1 MQKEEDYEQM
11 QGAEGAEK
19 KEVLQ
24 DIQILHLIH
33 DNDYDLLKKMN
44 IRAVNVNFLL
54 EYPDLSFDR
63 EITPLILA
71 CFLGRIDCVRLI
83 LENPAAD
90 IDLPSED
97 SGYTPLCVACLTGN
111 YEIVK
116 MLLEKDAEVNLPN
129 RFSQTPFILC
139 FSRLNETTNLYENTK
154 ICFKMA
160 ELLLEFGADINWI
173 VDKTKG
179 HTILMQFCSVKMELD
194 EREKRMNLE
203 VIRFLLEHGADKNM
217 VSNKNKNA
225 FQLAQKHSNR
235 DAVLEVL
242 QNTNQKYFNNNS
254 LKKKGPIIAI
264 DKKKV
269 QNILIAQKSAER
281 PKK

>member
-1 MQKEEDYEQM
+1 MQKEDAYDQM
-11 QGAEGAEK
+11 QGDGSAGEK

-24 DIQILHLIH
+24 DIQVLHLIH

-44 IRAVNVNFLL
+44 VRTSNVNFLL

-83 LENPAAD
+83 LENPTCD

-97 SGYTPLCVACLTGN
+97 SGYTPLCVSCLTGN

-160 ELLLEFGADINWI
+160 EILLEFGADINWI

-242 QNTNQKYFNNNS
+242 QNTNQKFFSNNS
-254 LKKKGPIIAI
+254 LKKKGPIVAI

-269 QNILIAQKSAER
+269 QNALNTAKGT
-281 PKK
+281 KK

>member
-1 MQKEEDYEQM
+1 
-11 QGAEGAEK
+11 
-19 KEVLQ
+19 
-24 DIQILHLIH
+24 
-33 DNDYDLLKKMN
+33 MN
-44 IRAVNVNFLL
+44 IRSINVNFLL
-54 EYPDLSFDR
+54 EYTDLSFDR

-83 LENPAAD
+83 LENPAVD

-203 VIRFLLEHGADKNM
+203 VIRFLLEHGADKTM

-242 QNTNQKYFNNNS
+242 QNTNQKYFNNNT
-254 LKKKGPIIAI
+254 LKKKGPILTI

-269 QNILIAQKSAER
+269 QSVFNLKSPEK

>member
-1 MQKEEDYEQM
+1 M
-11 QGAEGAEK
+11 
-19 KEVLQ
+19 
-24 DIQILHLIH
+24 HLIH
-33 DNDYDLLKKMN
+33 DNDYDLLKKLNVRNYN
-44 IRAVNVNFLL
+44 INFLL

-71 CFLGRIDCVRLI
+71 CFLGRIDCVRLL
-83 LENPAAD
+83 LENPHID
-90 IDLPSED
+90 IDLASED

-160 ELLLEFGADINWI
+160 EMLLEFGADINWI
-173 VDKTKG
+173 VDKNKG

-194 EREKRMNLE
+194 DREKRMNLE

-217 VSNKNKNA
+217 LSNKNKNSA
-225 FQLAQKHSNR
+225 QLAQKHSNKE
-235 DAVLEVL
+235 AVLEVL
-242 QNTNQKYFNNNS
+242 QNTNQKHFHTNS
-254 LKKKGPIIAI
+254 MKKKGPVVAI
-264 DKKKV
+264 DKKKI
-269 QNILIAQKSAER
+269 QSALNNFKG
-281 PKK
+281 PDKKK

>member
-1 MQKEEDYEQM
+1 
-11 QGAEGAEK
+11 
-19 KEVLQ
+19 
-24 DIQILHLIH
+24 
-33 DNDYDLLKKMN
+33 MN
-44 IRAVNVNFLL
+44 VRTANLNFLL

-63 EITPLILA
+63 EISPLILG
-71 CFLGRIDCVRLI
+71 CFLGRIECVRLL
-83 LENPAAD
+83 LENPGVD

-97 SGYTPLCVACLTGN
+97 SGYSPLCVACLTGN

-116 MLLEKDAEVNLPN
+116 MLLEKDSEVNLPN

-154 ICFKMA
+154 ICFKMS
-160 ELLLEFGADINWI
+160 ELLLEYGADINWI
-173 VDKTKG
+173 VDKAKG

-194 EREKRMNLE
+194 DREKRMNLE

-242 QNTNQKYFNNNS
+242 QNTNQKYFFHNTQ
-254 LKKKGPIIAI
+254 KKKGPVVSI
-264 DKKKV
+264 DKKKMQTV
-269 QNILIAQKSAER
+269 LNTSNKGPEKGV
-281 PKK
+281 KK

>member
-1 MQKEEDYEQM
+1 
-11 QGAEGAEK
+11 
-19 KEVLQ
+19 
-24 DIQILHLIH
+24 
-33 DNDYDLLKKMN
+33 MN
-44 IRAVNVNFLL
+44 IRSVNVNFLL

-71 CFLGRIDCVRLI
+71 CFLGRIDCVRLV
-83 LENPAAD
+83 LENPTAD

-217 VSNKNKNA
+217 VSNKNKNS

-269 QNILIAQKSAER
+269 QNILISPKSTDK

>member
-1 MQKEEDYEQM
+1 MDKDPKSADSANGAGKED
-11 QGAEGAEK
+11 
-19 KEVLQ
+19 VQ

-33 DNDYDLLKKMN
+33 DNDYDTLKKFNVRN
-44 IRAVNVNFLL
+44 IPLNFLV

-71 CFLGRIDCVRLI
+71 CFLGRIECVRLL
-83 LENPAAD
+83 LENPTVD
-90 IDLPSED
+90 IDLASED

-173 VDKTKG
+173 VDKVKG
-179 HTILMQFCSVKMELD
+179 HTILMQFCSVKMDLD
-194 EREKRMNLE
+194 DKEKRMNLE
-203 VIRFLLEHGADKNM
+203 VIRFLLEHGADKSM
-217 VSNKNKNA
+217 LSNKSKNA
-225 FQLAQKHSNR
+225 AQLAQKHSNKE
-235 DAVLEVL
+235 AVLEVL
-242 QNTNQKYFNNNS
+242 EKTNQKYFNSNTM
-254 LKKKGPIIAI
+254 KKKGPIVAV
-264 DKKKV
+264 DKKKI
-269 QNILIAQKSAER
+269 QSALNTFKGPDKA